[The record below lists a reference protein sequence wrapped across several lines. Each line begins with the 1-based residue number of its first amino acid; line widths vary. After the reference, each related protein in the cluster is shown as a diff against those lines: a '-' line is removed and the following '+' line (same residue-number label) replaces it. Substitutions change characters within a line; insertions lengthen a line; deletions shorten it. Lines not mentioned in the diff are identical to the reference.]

1 MRTPYKMAN
10 GGPIGLVA
18 SFNMTDI
25 LIATEVFNFMKIS
38 RKMPRKTNCHVT
50 GLLVF

>member
-1 MRTPYKMAN
+1 MRTLCKMTN

-25 LIATEVFNFMKIS
+25 LIAIEVFMKNS
-38 RKMPRKTNCHVT
+38 RKMRRKTNCHVT
-50 GLLVF
+50 RLLVF